1 MMPRLRKH
9 GQFGLEGFID
19 HALRRRAAIEN
30 IHAEEVGNAHAECGQ
45 RKAGHVL
52 VGAKTDGEKA
62 VNQAAEHRRDERAER
77 VKLLHRAP
85 CSGLLRCFHTNR
97 RWQNRQS
104 RPDT

>member
-1 MMPRLRKH
+1 MQNDGQNDGDIHHETVVEEGLTDDAQIRKH
-9 GQFGLEGFID
+9 GQFGLEGLID

-62 VNQAAEHRRDERAER
+62 VNQAAEHRRNERAEE
-77 VKLLHRAP
+77 
-85 CSGLLRCFHTNR
+85 
-97 RWQNRQS
+97 
-104 RPDT
+104 